1 MMELSVLVEFAAVVP
16 HLDAVVVVGEVVEK
30 ALPAK
35 AEVAVEVVV
44 EKELLLEA
52 VVVAVEVVEKDA
64 AAVEEEVA

>member
-1 MMELSVLVEFAAVVP
+1 M
-16 HLDAVVVVGEVVEK
+16 VEK

-52 VVVAVEVVEKDA
+52 VVVAVEVVEKDV